1 VALDYTVFVH
11 LLDADGRQV
20 AQADGPPQSGQ
31 YPTSWWGAGEVVADR
46 HRLPNE
52 VIANLPPGSYTLS
65 VGLYNLDTGE
75 RLAVWAGDVP
85 QGDQI
90 GLGPVSVP

>member
-1 VALDYTVFVH
+1 
-11 LLDADGRQV
+11 
-20 AQADGPPQSGQ
+20 
-31 YPTSWWGAGEVVADR
+31 VADR

-52 VIANLPPGSYTLS
+52 VIANLPPGSYTLN

-90 GLGPVSVP
+90 GLGPVRVP